1 MEVYCQTS
9 LPGWVGFYERL
20 VGITRRTLMKTLGS
34 WCLTEK
40 QLSTILVEAEA
51 VVNTRPLVY
60 VDEDISSS
68 IVATYTSWFLSLHSE
83 HVIPDVVEDDESDP
97 EYSEKKLCT
106 AQQLLDIWKRGQKC
120 LSQFWSMLSLRER
133 IQRKLCNHGTLAV
146 PRIGQVALI
155 KDNLPKSWW
164 KICKIVELVTGRD
177 QKVRSARVLV
187 SPHKYSNRPQNLLH
201 PIEFPPIEEMM
212 TVMTFVIS

>member
-68 IVATYTSWFLSLHSE
+68 IVATYTS
-83 HVIPDVVEDDESDP
+83 
-97 EYSEKKLCT
+97 
-106 AQQLLDIWKRGQKC
+106 
-120 LSQFWSMLSLRER
+120 
-133 IQRKLCNHGTLAV
+133 
-146 PRIGQVALI
+146 
-155 KDNLPKSWW
+155 
-164 KICKIVELVTGRD
+164 
-177 QKVRSARVLV
+177 
-187 SPHKYSNRPQNLLH
+187 
-201 PIEFPPIEEMM
+201 
-212 TVMTFVIS
+212 